1 MNVIGN
7 LSLNCKTFVSN
18 LLCTINDAFVNYF
31 KSNFKKYFLF
41 IFESFFLNYK
51 HLFFFLQRAFSNLQL
66 FIVL

>member
-18 LLCTINDAFVNYF
+18 LLCTINDAFVNDF

-41 IFESFFLNYK
+41 IESFFKL
-51 HLFFFLQRAFSNLQL
+51 
-66 FIVL
+66 

>member
-41 IFESFFLNYK
+41 IESFFK
-51 HLFFFLQRAFSNLQL
+51 
-66 FIVL
+66 